1 MTIRTVTLTAVAALS
16 LGMAAHAQETR
27 TITVPLTEPGAA
39 APVQTGPGTVVVVNP
54 DGTTSVETTGAEP
67 ALPIDADTAAD
78 MPVSLGTPGEAP
90 ADEAPAAIQ
99 NPELPAGAATGADV
113 SSTTEPL
120 NTDDSS
126 AVVVGDAPADV
137 VAVPAVDGAVPVAV
151 PVAVDEAPV
160 VPAEAPA
167 VDAAAPVAVVEAP
180 AEVVEAPAAE
190 PEVPAADVAATDSPT
205 ESELDFATGKTQ
217 VMLDNPEVVEPEA
230 PAAAHEQHIEDIAF
244 SFEGPFG
251 TFDQF
256 QIQRGLQ
263 VFTEVC
269 SSCHGLK
276 QVALRSL
283 ADPAGPGLPEDQVRA
298 YAKEMTIFDPEL
310 DDDRERLPTDHF
322 PTVTGEGMGPDLS
335 LMAKA
340 RAGFHG
346 PYGTGVNQLFKGIGG
361 PEYIHAILTSYTGE
375 EKEEAGKVFYENR
388 AFPGGWIAMPPPLSD
403 DLVEFQDGSPTDLDA
418 EARDVATFLMW
429 AAEPKLMARKQ
440 VGLISVIFL
449 IVLSALLYLTNKRL
463 WWPLKHR
470 RDIPGD
476 GR

>member
-1 MTIRTVTLTAVAALS
+1 
-16 LGMAAHAQETR
+16 MAKSPPD
-27 TITVPLTEPGAA
+27 VDA
-39 APVQTGPGTVVVVNP
+39 APVVV
-54 DGTTSVETTGAEP
+54 T
-67 ALPIDADTAAD
+67 
-78 MPVSLGTPGEAP
+78 EAP
-90 ADEAPAAIQ
+90 A
-99 NPELPAGAATGADV
+99 
-113 SSTTEPL
+113 
-120 NTDDSS
+120 
-126 AVVVGDAPADV
+126 GDA
-137 VAVPAVDGAVPVAV
+137 
-151 PVAVDEAPV
+151 E
-160 VPAEAPA
+160 
-167 VDAAAPVAVVEAP
+167 APVAVVETP
-180 AEVVEAPAAE
+180 AAIVEVPAADAEAPATDV
-190 PEVPAADVAATDSPT
+190 EVPAADVEATDSPT
-205 ESELDFATGKTQ
+205 ESQVDFATGKTQ
-217 VMLDNPEVVEPEA
+217 EMLDNPEVVEAEP

-251 TFDQF
+251 KFDQF
-256 QIQRGLQ
+256 QLQRGLQ

-283 ADPAGPGLPEDQVRA
+283 AEPAGPGLPEDQVRA

-375 EKEEAGKVFYENR
+375 TKDEAGTTFYENH

-403 DLVEFQDGSPTDLDA
+403 DLVEFEDGSPTDLDA
-418 EARDVATFLMW
+418 EAKDVAAFLMW
-429 AAEPKLMARKQ
+429 AAEPKMMARKQ

-470 RDIPGD
+470 RDVPGD